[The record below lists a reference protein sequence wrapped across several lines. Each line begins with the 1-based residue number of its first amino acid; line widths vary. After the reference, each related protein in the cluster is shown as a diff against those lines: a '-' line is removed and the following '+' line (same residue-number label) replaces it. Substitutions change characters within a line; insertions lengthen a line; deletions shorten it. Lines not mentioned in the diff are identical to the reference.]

1 MAIARSAKSRA
12 CACREPTCFPGRP
25 CAERAGE
32 PAFAQTA
39 GPGDEQIAAFGD
51 PVAGGEFEE
60 QSAVEPA
67 WVLVIDI
74 FDGGGMTQ
82 ARGSGARFEL
92 FLPTQ
97 RQFIFEQQPSL
108 FGVIEAARLYFVFEF
123 LKTLRE
129 AMKTK
134 RVQLFECRM
143 ASMSISFQ
151 CNSRAT

>member
-1 MAIARSAKSRA
+1 M
-12 CACREPTCFPGRP
+12 P
-25 CAERAGE
+25 ERAGE

-60 QSAVEPA
+60 QSTVEPA

-92 FLPTQ
+92 FLPAQ
-97 RQFIFEQQPSL
+97 RQFIFEQQAKP
-108 FGVIEAARLYFVFEF
+108 FGVIEAARLCFVFEF

-143 ASMSISFQ
+143 GKHEHFLSMVIAG
-151 CNSRAT
+151 AT